1 MNPQHF
7 LDTNILVYA
16 AAGKVSEPAK
26 YKICKQIVSNSKY
39 AISSQVLGEFYA
51 TMRKR
56 EHERLPINEA
66 QAWVR
71 LLSNYCIQNVDQEII
86 QSAMFI
92 SERFQVQFWDAALIA
107 ASERLKITTLYSEDM
122 SHGQKYGS
130 VTIINP
136 FKAS

>member
-16 AAGKVSEPAK
+16 AAGKLSEPEK
-26 YKICKQIVSNSKY
+26 YKICNQIVAGSSF

-56 EHERLPINEA
+56 QHERLPINEA

-71 LLSNYCIQNVDQEII
+71 LLSNYSKLDIDQALV

-92 SERFQVQFWDAALIA
+92 AERFQVQFWDAALIA
-107 ASERLKITTLYSEDM
+107 ASERLKISTLYTEDM

-130 VTIINP
+130 VTVINP
-136 FKAS
+136 FKV